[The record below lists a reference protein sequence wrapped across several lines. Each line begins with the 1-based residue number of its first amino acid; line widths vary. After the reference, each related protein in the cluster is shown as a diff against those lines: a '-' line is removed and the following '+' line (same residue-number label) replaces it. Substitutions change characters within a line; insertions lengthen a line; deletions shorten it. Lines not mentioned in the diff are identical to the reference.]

1 MTVSLP
7 QAFLLMKLLQALDFY
22 IYIDCKYPSNFAK
35 FLDMITNSVF
45 DYMPNFFGPLI
56 DDQGS
61 PLYERFAE
69 YGMQVH
75 MFANL
80 GQIFSV
86 VILVSAI
93 KLVLYLISKV
103 WNRGKTFN
111 RLIGIDMFYGLFES
125 NNLLAVLSIITFAA

>member
-1 MTVSLP
+1 
-7 QAFLLMKLLQALDFY
+7 MKLLQALDFY
-22 IYIDCKYPSNFAK
+22 IYIECEYPSNFAK

-45 DYMPNFFGPLI
+45 DYMPNFFTPLI
-56 DDQGS
+56 DDQGT

-75 MFANL
+75 MFSNL